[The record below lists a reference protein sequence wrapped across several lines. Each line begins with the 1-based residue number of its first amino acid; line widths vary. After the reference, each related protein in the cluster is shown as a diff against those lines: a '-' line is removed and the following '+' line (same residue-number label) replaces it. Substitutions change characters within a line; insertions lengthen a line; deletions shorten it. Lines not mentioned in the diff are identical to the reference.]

1 MPTPEELAAAKAA
14 ADQAALDAAADS
26 TDDDKSG
33 AGSTD
38 AQQANTD
45 LKSKLTDAQKS
56 AEEWKSRF
64 TGIQGTYQREQK
76 KWTDSKEKVT
86 DLEGQISALS
96 AERDTLSGQV
106 EELTPVKV
114 QVVELQAK
122 YDRQKLIASEFPD
135 LLKFES
141 DGLLP
146 IDTDAEVLKPK
157 LESFREHIKVTNESA
172 LKDELEGGVPPKPK
186 GDPPEGPKE
195 TYASAMKAYA
205 ENDMKEYNR
214 LMDQYYTTQNKANK
228 EN

>member
-1 MPTPEELAAAKAA
+1 MTKEERE
-14 ADQAALDAAADS
+14 ALEKDADS
-26 TDDDKSG
+26 TDADDKDAG
-33 AGSTD
+33 AD
-38 AQQANTD
+38 ATETQQANTD
-45 LKSKLTDAQKS
+45 LTSKLTDALKS
-56 AEEWKSRF
+56 ADEWKSRF

-76 KWTDSKEKVT
+76 KWTDSKETITK
-86 DLEGQISALS
+86 LEEQVSALS

-106 EELTPVKV
+106 DELTPAKA

-141 DGLLP
+141 DGLRP
-146 IDTDAEVLKPK
+146 NDTDGEVLKPK
-157 LESFREHIKVTNESA
+157 LESFREHIKITNESA

-186 GDPPEGPKE
+186 GDPPDGPKE

-205 ENDMKEYNR
+205 ENNMDEYNR
-214 LMDQYYTTQNKANK
+214 LMDQYYTTKDEANK